1 MTMTRKTTRVTPTH
15 IGPTQALA
23 RLQEV
28 KDLNDNQEYVEAA
41 QERDEL
47 AVDVLYSI
55 HHASGYADKAEMR
68 RLAGIALEAFE
79 IPGGSTE

>member
-1 MTMTRKTTRVTPTH
+1 MTMTGRTSKVTPTH
-15 IGPTQALA
+15 IGPTQALT

-28 KDLNDNQEYVEAA
+28 KDLNDNQEYVEASL
-41 QERDEL
+41 ERDEL
-47 AVDVLYSI
+47 AMDVLYSI

-79 IPGGSTE
+79 IGRPTE